1 MWTTIGG
8 ELSTQAVSSFI
19 ATNDDV
25 ACINF
30 FIDSYYSFHEDPE
43 YLHVQNNLKNS
54 LRRASAFVF
63 LEPYQSRESRI
74 PH

>member
-30 FIDSYYSFHEDPE
+30 FIDSYYSFHDELE
-43 YLHVQNNLKNS
+43 YLHDQNNLTDSPNLIQNLYFS
-54 LRRASAFVF
+54 
-63 LEPYQSRESRI
+63 
-74 PH
+74 